1 MRRSK
6 TEMGVWFTEASP
18 PRHNSVKFPSS
29 TDARRPPLVRTDD
42 SVLYPGSPTSMAIA
56 RERRA
61 DRIRAGSPSPCTRRR
76 SASSP
81 QMLHNPSNNSKDD
94 DDDSSEA
101 SDTDEDEDNFS
112 EESFTSD
119 PMMSPRDID
128 VDFSFDHKS
137 NTHLSPT
144 GTVSSDGASTWQYS
158 RYGTKGSNGWSGS
171 EKTVL
176 NKERRSI
183 QHVLDNTG
191 FLSGTMMRDL
201 TVDLDGRRETQRS
214 QALAKLEGRAGSP
227 KAAPEWTSIFGSQD
241 ADQADA

>member
-6 TEMGVWFTEASP
+6 TEMGVWFTEPSP

-29 TDARRPPLVRTDD
+29 TDSRRPPLMRTDD

-61 DRIRAGSPSPCTRRR
+61 DQIRAGSPSPCARRR

-81 QMLHNPSNNSKDD
+81 QMLHISSENGTDEY
-94 DDDSSEA
+94 DSSEA
-101 SDTDEDEDNFS
+101 TDTDDDDFS

-119 PMMSPRDID
+119 PMMSPRDVD
-128 VDFSFDHKS
+128 VDFSFDHNKS

-144 GTVSSDGASTWQYS
+144 GTVSSDGTSTWQYS
-158 RYGTKGSNGWSGS
+158 RHGTQGSNGWKGS

-176 NKERRSI
+176 NKDRRSI
-183 QHVLDNTG
+183 QHVLDHTG

-214 QALAKLEGRAGSP
+214 QALAKLEGRVGPP
-227 KAAPEWTSIFGSQD
+227 KGAPEWTNIFESQAVETTD
-241 ADQADA
+241 G